1 MLEVENSPGIHI
13 TVLTKDE
20 QEEMQLDKIAEVWKD
35 EPINFKIKGV
45 SFFHKMK
52 EGRKK
57 LDCCLNVT
65 SSTIEGIRRDLG
77 LNGKDA
83 KYNMH
88 ITCSE
93 MWLEPEK

>member
-20 QEEMQLDKIAEVWKD
+20 QEEMQLDKIAEVWKVWKD
-35 EPINFKIKGV
+35 VPINFKVKGV

-57 LDCCLNVT
+57 INC
-65 SSTIEGIRRDLG
+65 
-77 LNGKDA
+77 
-83 KYNMH
+83 
-88 ITCSE
+88 
-93 MWLEPEK
+93 